1 MPRPIHLLIKPASG
15 NCNLR
20 CAYCFYADITEKRE
34 TPSFGMMSEETLEAV
49 VRKALERAQGEVTF
63 AFQGGEPTLSG
74 LPFFRRFVE
83 LVRAHNTRNLTVHS
97 AIQTNGILLDGEW
110 AAFLAENR
118 FLVGLSLDGTAAVH
132 DLHRVDARGEGT
144 HKRLM
149 AAVRTLQAHK
159 VEFNVLTV
167 VTAKAAREIRSIYA
181 FFRRNQLL
189 YQQYIP
195 CLDPLGEARG
205 GHPYS
210 LTPALYE
217 RFLKDLFDLWFAD
230 VTAGRFVY
238 IRYFEN
244 LVGMLLG
251 QPPEACGMLGTCGM
265 QYVVEA
271 DGSVYPCDFYML
283 DQYKLGNL
291 NTDTLAQIDARRK
304 EIGFIEQSC
313 AVDEKCK
320 ICKWYQLCRGGCR
333 RDRDYYQDG
342 IGRNYYCAAY
352 ERFFEYAWPKLGEV
366 YEEVIRG

>member
-1 MPRPIHLLIKPASG
+1 MQNMCVMIKPASAI
-15 NCNLR
+15 CNMR
-20 CAYCFYADITEKRE
+20 CKYCFYADETSKRAVASYGIMSFNTLYSVLEKVL
-34 TPSFGMMSEETLEAV
+34 S
-49 VRKALERAQGEVTF
+49 KATKSCVIV
-63 AFQGGEPTLSG
+63 FQGGEPTLAG
-74 LPFFRRFVE
+74 LPFFRKAINICKEKNVNHCNISF
-83 LVRAHNTRNLTVHS
+83 
-97 AIQTNGILLDGEW
+97 AIQTNGLLIDGEW
-110 AAFLAENR
+110 CEFFAENY
-118 FLVGLSLDGTAAVH
+118 FLVGISLDGPKELH
-132 DLHRVDARGEGT
+132 DANRPDT
-144 HKRLM
+144 
-149 AAVRTLQAHK
+149 
-159 VEFNVLTV
+159 NILTV
-167 VTAKAAREIRSIYA
+167 VTADTAKNYRKAYNFFVRSG
-181 FFRRNQLL
+181 LD

-195 CLDPLGEARG
+195 CLDPLDEPRG
-205 GHPYS
+205 QQPWS
-210 LTPALYE
+210 LTPE
-217 RFLKDLFDLWFAD
+217 RFEQYLKASFDCWYQDAMR
-230 VTAGRFVY
+230 GRKRY
-238 IRYFEN
+238 HRYFDN
-244 LVGMLLG
+244 LLLMLNG